1 MIRICGGSCGLFW
14 TVSNPSEFFECQWQ
28 PSRCL
33 LALYLF
39 TLALAIASV
48 WLAAIPLW
56 VALIATLLC
65 LVHALRVLPVQV
77 LLNRP
82 SAFTGL
88 RHDGAGW
95 HLRSR
100 SGEWQPVQLR
110 PDSLALPLAVIV
122 RFRLAGER
130 RVRGLCI
137 LPDALDAAT
146 HRRLRVRLKFS
157 RRRWAAAE

>member
-1 MIRICGGSCGLFW
+1 MY
-14 TVSNPSEFFECQWQ
+14 NPSEFFECQWR

-33 LALYLF
+33 LVLYL
-39 TLALAIASV
+39 LLLIMAVGAV

-56 VALIATLLC
+56 VAFSGTVLC
-65 LVHALRVLPVQV
+65 LAHAWWVLPRQV
-77 LLNRP
+77 LL
-82 SAFTGL
+82 STDASFVGL
-88 RHDGAGW
+88 RHDAAGW
-95 HLRSR
+95 HLYSR
-100 SGEWQPVQLR
+100 DGEWQAVQLCR
-110 PDSLALPLAVIV
+110 DSLALPVAVIL
-122 RFRLAGER
+122 RFRLAGEW

>member
-1 MIRICGGSCGLFW
+1 M
-14 TVSNPSEFFECQWQ
+14 SNPSEFFECHWQ

-39 TLALAIASV
+39 TLTLAISAL
-48 WLAAIPLW
+48 WLTAIPFW
-56 VALIATLLC
+56 AALVATLLC
-65 LVHALRVLPVQV
+65 LAHACRVLPGQI
-77 LLNRP
+77 LLGRP
-82 SAFTGL
+82 ASFSGL

-95 HLRSR
+95 HLRTR
-100 SGEWQPVQLR
+100 SGEWLPVQLR
-110 PDSLALPLAVIV
+110 PDSLALPLAVIL